1 MKIFEV
7 VEVDGG
13 TIAVEWSLKAAKAR
27 GRANG
32 GEFVVW
38 RSIVNM
44 SPREAFRAAVKGG
57 GYADE
62 TEVVYE
68 SSPNK
73 PAHDEVFDDGHGGV
87 G

>member
-1 MKIFEV
+1 MKIYETV
-7 VEVDGG
+7 SEAGSTV
-13 TIAVEWSLKAAKAR
+13 AVEWSLKAAKAA
-27 GRANG
+27 GRAHG

-68 SSPNK
+68 SAK
-73 PAHDEVFDDGHGGV
+73 PVTDTGAAGE
-87 G
+87 

>member
-1 MKIFEV
+1 MKLYETV
-7 VEVDGG
+7 TEGGG
-13 TIAVEWSLKAAKAR
+13 TIAAEWSLKAAKAA
-27 GRANG
+27 GRAHG

-44 SPREAFRAAVKGG
+44 TPREAFRAAVKGG

-68 SSPNK
+68 SVK
-73 PAHDEVFDDGHGGV
+73 HVADKAGEAE
-87 G
+87 